1 MIESTTLEIPG
12 FMGLASDLRSRVLA
26 LGEDDVPTSWM
37 PEHVGKRL
45 IEAFEILSRSGTR
58 VGPGRVGNGWPA
70 MVHEF
75 ADMVDAQARA
85 LAEKE
90 KQQARAARPTSDEL
104 SRMNEALAWP
114 MAYLDG
120 KALAADSLMLW
131 AYASATGRDMAGML
145 NHRRKRA
152 IALAEDMARQRNRL
166 PYGSGP
172 DGAGDTRSM
181 AMQWRAA
188 LRQQIVAEVAATVP
202 AARAQAELRAR
213 LDAANCMPYRF
224 KPQEAVPGRAL
235 ARTTLDRYRKVAMAV
250 VADGLRRARVA
261 VR

>member
-1 MIESTTLEIPG
+1 VTTTATEIPG
-12 FMGLASDLRSRVLA
+12 FMGFAGDLRSRA
-26 LGEDDVPTSWM
+26 AAIGEGDIPVAWT
-37 PEHVGKRL
+37 PEHVGVRL

-75 ADMVDAQARA
+75 ADMVDAQARS

-90 KQQARAARPTSDEL
+90 KQQARAARPTADEL
-104 SRMNEALAWP
+104 SRMNEALGWP

-152 IALAEDMARQRNRL
+152 VALAERMAQQRNRL
-166 PYGSGP
+166 PFGTGP
-172 DGAGDTRSM
+172 NGEGDTRPL

-188 LRQQIVAEVAATVP
+188 LRHQIVADVAATVP
-202 AARAQAELRAR
+202 AARAQAELRLR
-213 LDAANCMPYRF
+213 LGAANCMPYRF
-224 KPQEAVPGRAL
+224 KPHEAVPGRAL
-235 ARTTLDRYRKVAMAV
+235 ARTTLDRYRKVAMAI
-250 VADGLRRARVA
+250 VAAGLQRARIP